1 MEKGH
6 QALGH
11 KRKQAICSARPN
23 TMKEISEFLGAAG
36 FCQVWI
42 LGFSEIAK
50 PLLKATAGS
59 DMDPLEWGPEQEK
72 AFRRIK
78 IVLTS
83 APGLGLP
90 DATQGFN
97 LFVHEKI
104 TLHWG
109 RGGGVLTQTVG
120 PWQRPVIYLSKPLD
134 PGAAGW
140 PICLWA
146 LAVTVVLVRE
156 ADKLTLLLLSRFSHV
171 RLCATP

>member
-1 MEKGH
+1 MTGV
-6 QALGH
+6 QTCALP
-11 KRKQAICSARPN
+11 IL
-23 TMKEISEFLGAAG
+23 KEISEFLGAAG

-59 DMDPLEWGPEQEK
+59 DMDPLKWGPEQEK

-90 DATQGFN
+90 DVTQGFN

-109 RGGGVLTQTVG
+109 GGVGPHTNSWAMAAPSHIPVQTTG
-120 PWQRPVIYLSKPLD
+120 SRGCRMADMPLGISCHCGFGQR
-134 PGAAGW
+134 
-140 PICLWA
+140 
-146 LAVTVVLVRE
+146 
-156 ADKLTLLLLSRFSHV
+156 SR
-171 RLCATP
+171 

>member
-1 MEKGH
+1 M
-6 QALGH
+6 
-11 KRKQAICSARPN
+11 
-23 TMKEISEFLGAAG
+23 
-36 FCQVWI
+36 
-42 LGFSEIAK
+42 
-50 PLLKATAGS
+50 
-59 DMDPLEWGPEQEK
+59 
-72 AFRRIK
+72 
-78 IVLTS
+78 TS
-83 APGLGLP
+83 APALRLP
-90 DATQGFN
+90 DVTWDFN

-104 TLHWG
+104 HTALW
-109 RGGGVLTQTVG
+109 VLTQTVG

>member
-50 PLLKATAGS
+50 PLFKATAGS
-59 DMDPLEWGPEQEK
+59 DMDPLKWGPEQEK
-72 AFRRIK
+72 AFKKIKRI
-78 IVLTS
+78 LTS
-83 APGLGLP
+83 APALGLP
-90 DATQGFN
+90 DVTQDFN
-97 LFVHEKI
+97 LFVHEKNH
-104 TLHWG
+104 TAL
-109 RGGGVLTQTVG
+109 GGPHTVG
-120 PWQRPVIYLSKPLD
+120 PWQCPFTYLSKPLD

-140 PICLWA
+140 PLCLWA

-156 ADKLTLLLLSRFSHV
+156 ADKLTLLQLSCFSRV
-171 RLCATP
+171 RLCVTP